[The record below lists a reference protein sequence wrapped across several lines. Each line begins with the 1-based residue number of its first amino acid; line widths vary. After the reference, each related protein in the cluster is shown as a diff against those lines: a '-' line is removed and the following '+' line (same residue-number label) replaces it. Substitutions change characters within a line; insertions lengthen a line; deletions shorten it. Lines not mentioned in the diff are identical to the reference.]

1 MEPALKR
8 SVSSPADSAVD
19 ASQSSM
25 SWARIQGYSWVL
37 LMIAGLV
44 LMYAPVFWGF
54 AETVWATDEQGHGPI
69 VLAISGWL
77 MWRKRAE
84 LLALQTPGDYLS
96 GGVALAIGALLYVA
110 GRNQM
115 YDTLEALS
123 LVFVLMGGLLVVNGW
138 PALRLM
144 LFPILFLC
152 FTVPLPGILVQT
164 ITTPIKIIVSF
175 VAEWILAWFSLPV
188 ARSGVILYVG
198 PYQLLV
204 ADACSG
210 LNSLFTLEAL
220 GLLYMNLM
228 GYRSTLRNVL
238 LAILIVPVSF
248 CANVC
253 RVIILILVTYYLGDA
268 AGQGFLH
275 SLAGMTLFMIALV
288 LMLAG
293 DLVLGRLLGSGAS
306 QRRPGP
312 AAPADA

>member
-1 MEPALKR
+1 M
-8 SVSSPADSAVD
+8 ADGAGDPSQA
-19 ASQSSM
+19 ASLADRM
-25 SWARIQGYSWVL
+25 RANAWLLLIGGGLL
-37 LMIAGLV
+37 LMYV
-44 LMYAPVFWGF
+44 PVFRGF
-54 AETVWATDEQGHGPI
+54 VETVWATDEQGHGPI
-69 VLAISGWL
+69 VLAISAWL

-84 LLALQTPGDYLS
+84 LHALETPGNAV
-96 GGVALAIGALLYVA
+96 GGGFMLLLGALLFVA

-123 LVFVLMGGLLVVNGW
+123 LVFVLMGGLLLVHGW

-144 LFPILFLC
+144 LFPVLFLC
-152 FTVPLPGILVQT
+152 FMVPLPGILVQT
-164 ITTPIKIIVSF
+164 ITTPVKIVVSY
-175 VAEWILAWFSLPV
+175 VAESILAVFGLPV

-210 LNSLFTLEAL
+210 LNSLFTLESL

-288 LMLAG
+288 LMLVG
-293 DLVLGRLLGSGAS
+293 DLLLGRVLSSGAS
-306 QRRPGP
+306 QRRSSP
-312 AAPADA
+312 AAEA

>member
-1 MEPALKR
+1 MEPAVKT
-8 SVSSPADSAVD
+8 SASSPAAGAGQD
-19 ASQSSM
+19 AAAGLTP
-25 SWARIQGYSWVL
+25 WARMRGSAWLL
-37 LMIAGLV
+37 LMVPGLL
-44 LMYAPVFWGF
+44 LMYVPVFWGF
-54 AETVWATDEQGHGPI
+54 VDTVWATDEQGHGPI
-69 VLAISGWL
+69 VLAISAWL
-77 MWRKRAE
+77 MWRKREE
-84 LLALQTPGDYLS
+84 LQALQTPGNPVV
-96 GGVALAIGALLYVA
+96 GGLLLALGALLYVA

-115 YDTLEALS
+115 YDTLEAMS
-123 LVFVLMGGLLVVNGW
+123 LVFVIMGGLIYVNGW

-144 LFPILFLC
+144 LFPVLFL
-152 FTVPLPGILVQT
+152 FFMVPLPGILVQT
-164 ITTPIKIIVSF
+164 ITTPVKIVVSY
-175 VAEWILAWFSLPV
+175 VAESILAFFGLPV

-210 LNSLFTLEAL
+210 LNSLFTLESL

-288 LMLAG
+288 LMLIG
-293 DLVLGRLLGSGAS
+293 DLILGRVLSSGAS
-306 QRRPGP
+306 QRRSKPVVET
-312 AAPADA
+312 

>member
-1 MEPALKR
+1 MTAGAMRASWGSTLMERL
-8 SVSSPADSAVD
+8 
-19 ASQSSM
+19 
-25 SWARIQGYSWVL
+25 QGNGWMV

-44 LMYAPVFWGF
+44 PMYAPVFWGF
-54 AETVWATDEQGHGPI
+54 VDTVWATEEQGHGPI
-69 VLAISGWL
+69 VLAISAWL

-84 LLALQTPGDYLS
+84 LQALETPGNRLVGGLLLAL
-96 GGVALAIGALLYVA
+96 GAFLYIA

-115 YDTLEALS
+115 YDTLEAMS
-123 LVFVLMGGLLVVNGW
+123 LVFVVMGALVFVNGW

-144 LFPILFLC
+144 LFPVLFL
-152 FTVPLPGILVQT
+152 FFMVPLPGILVQT
-164 ITTPIKIIVSF
+164 ITTPVKIVVSY
-175 VAEWILAWFSLPV
+175 VAESILAFFGLPV

-198 PYQLLV
+198 QYQLLV

-210 LNSLFTLEAL
+210 LNSLFTLESL

-253 RVIILILVTYYLGDA
+253 RVIILILVTYYLGDE

-275 SLAGMTLFMIALV
+275 GLAGMTLFMIALV
-288 LMLAG
+288 LMLVG
-293 DLVLGRLLGSGAS
+293 DFALGRVLGENAS
-306 QRRPGP
+306 QKRSAP
-312 AAPADA
+312 AADA